1 MINGGTGVRMSSPSD
16 TPAGEDPGRPLFLI
30 ANDLEIDFPTNHAI
44 ALLSGEEVQLSNCY
58 IQGSKNGSGLYIG
71 PGWNSEF
78 MMTNSRVFGHMKGA
92 GVEIAGG
99 AHATLTNNI
108 IGANANGV
116 LVRSGVSD
124 FILQGNH
131 VGNIFKGSGQVL
143 CVCVCVCAFDVC
155 VYRVVPRACK
165 LTLNLAGQCM
175 LTCTIAMASCVILP
189 RHALFFRRKTSQQ
202 YGIQVEAGDSDRYVI
217 TSNTLTGNQGV
228 GLDDGGNGEH
238 KAVANN
244 IDGLSSQAP

>member
-1 MINGGTGVRMSSPSD
+1 MQTGCWCEVGFQTLSFKATMS
-16 TPAGEDPGRPLFLI
+16 
-30 ANDLEIDFPTNHAI
+30 
-44 ALLSGEEVQLSNCY
+44 
-58 IQGSKNGSGLYIG
+58 
-71 PGWNSEF
+71 
-78 MMTNSRVFGHMKGA
+78 
-92 GVEIAGG
+92 
-99 AHATLTNNI
+99 ATSLKAR
-108 IGANANGV
+108 GKYCV
-116 LVRSGVSD
+116 CV
-124 FILQGNH
+124 
-131 VGNIFKGSGQVL
+131 
-143 CVCVCVCAFDVC
+143 CVCVCVCAFNVC

-228 GLDDGGNGEH
+228 GLDDGGNGEN